1 VLITNPR
8 DIPGFVKEIGKYPFT
23 TITGVNTLFNAMI
36 NNPDFAK
43 LDFSKLRLTLGG
55 GMAVQRAVAER
66 WKQIT
71 GVTLI
76 EAYGLTETSPAATM
90 NPLDLPEYNGCIG
103 LPISSTEVPFA
114 TTTARTCRWANP
126 ANCASAARR

>member
-1 VLITNPR
+1 ML
-8 DIPGFVKEIGKYPFT
+8 
-23 TITGVNTLFNAMI
+23 

-76 EAYGLTETSPAATM
+76 EAYGLTETSPAATI

-103 LPISSTEVPFA
+103 LPISSTEVAIRDDDGKDLPMGE
-114 TTTARTCRWANP
+114 P
-126 ANCASAARR
+126 ASCASAARR